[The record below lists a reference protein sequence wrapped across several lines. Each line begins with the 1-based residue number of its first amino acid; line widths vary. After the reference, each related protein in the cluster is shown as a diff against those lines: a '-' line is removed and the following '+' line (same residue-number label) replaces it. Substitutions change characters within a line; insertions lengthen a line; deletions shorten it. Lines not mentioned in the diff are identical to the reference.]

1 MMKNIL
7 ASIGLL
13 VVLVGVYLAFS
24 GSTDSIT
31 AVHTKLGTHSA
42 TISQN
47 IQQVYIPETMTFAGE
62 SVPLDEQDARER
74 LDRELTSITFRHS
87 STIRLLKL
95 ANRWFPVLEPLL
107 KKHGIPDDFKYLV
120 VAESSLENLT
130 SPAGARGFWQLM
142 SATAKSYGMEISSD
156 VEERYHVE
164 KSTDAAAKYLHEA
177 YRKFGNWTN
186 AAASYNRGMAGMRG
200 HIEDQQLDDYYDLYL
215 NTETARYIYRI
226 LAFKQL
232 MSNPSTYGFN
242 LSQADLYPPLQ
253 YTTITIDQI
262 PDIADFAKRYGVNY
276 KDIKVMN
283 PWLQKTYLRA
293 KPGKKYDIKIPK

>member
-1 MMKNIL
+1 MKNVL
-7 ASIGLL
+7 ASVGLL
-13 VVLVGVYLAFS
+13 AVLACIYLAFS
-24 GSTDSIT
+24 SSSDSIT
-31 AVHTKLGTHSA
+31 ALDSKMGVNGTA
-42 TISQN
+42 SQN
-47 IQQVYIPETMTFAGE
+47 IQQVHLPETMTFAGE
-62 SVPLDEQDARER
+62 RVPLDSQDARER

-107 KKHGIPDDFKYLV
+107 QKHGIPDDFKFLV

-142 SATAKSYGMEISSD
+142 SATAKSYGMEVNGD

-164 KSTDAAAKYLHEA
+164 KSTKAAAKYLHQA
-177 YRKFGNWTN
+177 FGKFGNWTM

-200 HIEDQQLDDYYDLYL
+200 HITDQQVNDYYNLFL

-232 MSNPSTYGFN
+232 MTNPSTYGFN
-242 LSQADLYPPLQ
+242 LSQADLYPQLQ

-262 PDIADFAKRYGVNY
+262 PNIATFAQKYGTNY
-276 KDIKVMN
+276 KGIKVLN
-283 PWLQKTYLRA
+283 PWIRKTYLRA
-293 KPGKKYDIKIPK
+293 KSGKKYEIKIPKK

>member
-1 MMKNIL
+1 MKNIL
-7 ASIGLL
+7 APIGLL
-13 VVLVGVYLAFS
+13 AILGCLYFTFS
-24 GSTDSIT
+24 GSTDSRT
-31 AVHTKLGTHSA
+31 AVHDKIGLSGTS
-42 TISQN
+42 SQS
-47 IQQVYIPETMTFAGE
+47 IHQVYIPETMNFAGE
-62 SVPLDEQDARER
+62 SVPLHMQDARER

-95 ANRWFPVLEPLL
+95 ANRWFPVLEPMLQR
-107 KKHGIPDDFKYLV
+107 HGIPDDFKYLV

-177 YRKFGNWTN
+177 KRKFGTWTM
-186 AAASYNRGMAGMRG
+186 AAASYNRGMAGMKG
-200 HIEDQQLDDYYDLYL
+200 HIADQQENDYFDLHL

-242 LSQADLYPPLQ
+242 LSQADFYPPFQ

-262 PDIADFAKRYGVNY
+262 SDIATFCQAIWHKLQGHQTIEPVAAKDLFESQTWEEIRY
-276 KDIKVMN
+276 
-283 PWLQKTYLRA
+283 
-293 KPGKKYDIKIPK
+293 